1 MFSVEKAICPSVSSP
16 RLEPTGR
23 KAGGYLKVGRMDN
36 EEEEGMTK
44 GRRVAQRKDRE
55 EQRKIE
61 SKGEKNLIPGEVIRD
76 AKAPSCSQKQTE
88 DWFLKAQLNMMKQ
101 TLGLPSAARLLD

>member
-55 EQRKIE
+55 EQREIE
-61 SKGEKNLIPGEVIRD
+61 SKGGKKILFQVKSSGMQNTFVFPEADRGLV
-76 AKAPSCSQKQTE
+76 SQ
-88 DWFLKAQLNMMKQ
+88 
-101 TLGLPSAARLLD
+101 SAA